1 MEAAG
6 GDGYRAYGNERER
19 QDYEKDLG
27 ACDVKGGEMGGAGGN
42 TYGADATTGRG
53 FKLQLNNFA
62 LAIVLC
68 QLCVIN
74 RGLDLT

>member
-6 GDGYRAYGNERER
+6 GDGYRDNGNKRER

-42 TYGADATTGRG
+42 TYGADATTAIFFR
-53 FKLQLNNFA
+53 KLFGICGGA
-62 LAIVLC
+62 AC
-68 QLCVIN
+68 AC
-74 RGLDLT
+74 